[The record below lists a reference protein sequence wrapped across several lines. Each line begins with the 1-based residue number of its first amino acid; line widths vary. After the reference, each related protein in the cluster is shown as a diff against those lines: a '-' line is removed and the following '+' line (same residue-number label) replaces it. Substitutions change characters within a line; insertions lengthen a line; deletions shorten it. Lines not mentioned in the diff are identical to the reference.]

1 MSDVDPSTTRHAYLG
16 LALEAADRFT
26 GLAAAYDRFR
36 PRYPAR
42 AIEALLAGLEPE
54 ADVVDVGAG
63 TGISSRALMRSG
75 ARVIAIEPNDEMR
88 AIAASRGV
96 DVRPGRAN
104 ATGLP
109 STTADLVTAFQA
121 FHWFTNR
128 NALDEFARL
137 LRSTGRVG
145 LVWNERDTKNDAFTR
160 EVRAIEQRYPGD
172 SPIVGSN
179 FHNDALVDLLN
190 DAGFSRVRVLQFP
203 NDQRLDRIGLIG
215 RVRSTSYAPR
225 GGPNLDA
232 TIRELDALI
241 ERFADNSGH
250 VTMHYRTD
258 VIIGER

>member
-1 MSDVDPSTTRHAYLG
+1 MNEPDPSATRHPYDG
-16 LALEAADRFT
+16 LALETVDRFT

-42 AIEALLAGLEPE
+42 AIEALLAGLAPE
-54 ADVVDVGAG
+54 ASVVDVGAG
-63 TGISSRALMRSG
+63 TGISARALARSG

-88 AIAASRGV
+88 AFASSRGV
-96 DVRPGRAN
+96 DAREGTAT

-109 STTADLVTAFQA
+109 STSADLVTAFQA

-128 NALDEFARL
+128 EALDEFARI
-137 LRSTGRVG
+137 LRPDGRLG
-145 LVWNERDTKNDAFTR
+145 LVWNDRDTKNDAFTR
-160 EVRAIEQRYPGD
+160 EVRAIEKRYPGNV
-172 SPIVGSN
+172 PIAGDD
-179 FHNDALVDLLN
+179 FQNDELVTLLR
-190 DAGFSRVRVLQFP
+190 DAGFARIRVLQFP
-203 NDQRLDRIGLIG
+203 NEQRLDRIGLIG
-215 RVRSTSYAPR
+215 RVRSASYAPR

-250 VTMHYRTD
+250 VTMLYRTD